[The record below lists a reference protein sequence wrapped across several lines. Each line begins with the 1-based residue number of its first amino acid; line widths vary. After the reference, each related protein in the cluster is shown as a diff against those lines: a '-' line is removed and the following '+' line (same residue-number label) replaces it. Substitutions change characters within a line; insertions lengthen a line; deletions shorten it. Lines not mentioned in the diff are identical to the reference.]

1 MVKSEKILF
10 FQYRRADGLIAA
22 FIQVI
27 NQRYIGVISTPYF
40 TRLFNSRPLGL
51 FQGNVVWC
59 P

>member
-1 MVKSEKILF
+1 MVKSEKKLF

-40 TRLFNSRPLGL
+40 YRDDISKKICYHQT
-51 FQGNVVWC
+51 
-59 P
+59 